1 MTKCSCGEELELS
14 RKIVEPDRFEFYLGV
29 EETHREWWSCP
40 TCGHAE
46 QRYLISGLEERL
58 ESICENYFEID
69 FPNLTVRKRFNSIR
83 SLPPED
89 SDNRSRIERVAN
101 FIEDS
106 FRGIQFSSAD
116 IGAGVG
122 VFPLA
127 LRESLGQKIS
137 RLDVYEV
144 DLVCREFLSELR
156 VFDNVYSTFPQRST
170 SERYDLIT
178 INNVI
183 EHLKNPTSLLSD
195 AVASLTPRGMLYV
208 EVPSALSVRRVSEGD
223 NSIGA
228 LHYRL
233 YSAGSLRD
241 LLKLVGMQALEI
253 VKLRTPS
260 GKYTIC
266 GFFAQFGA
274 NDKVGSGSL

>member
-1 MTKCSCGEELELS
+1 MLGREITK
-14 RKIVEPDRFEFYLGV
+14 PDRFELYLGFQ
-29 EETHREWWSCP
+29 ETHREWWSCP
-40 TCGHAE
+40 SCGHAE
-46 QRYLISGLEERL
+46 QRYLATGLEEGL
-58 ESICENYFEID
+58 ESISEKYFEID
-69 FPNLTVRKRFNSIR
+69 FPHLTVRDRFDSIR
-83 SLPPED
+83 SLPTEG
-89 SDNRSRIERVAN
+89 SDNWGRVERVAN
-101 FIEDS
+101 FTKHS
-106 FRGIQFSSAD
+106 FRKSQFSSAD

-127 LRESLGQKIS
+127 LREYLGQNIS
-137 RLDVYEV
+137 KLDVYET
-144 DLVCREFLSELR
+144 DKRCREFLLELG
-156 VFDNVYSTFPQRST
+156 VFDKCYSTFPQRSA

-178 INNVI
+178 MNKVI

-195 AVASLTPRGMLYV
+195 AVASLTTRGLMYV
-208 EVPSALSVRRVSEGD
+208 EVPSAVSVRRVSDGD

-233 YSAGSLRD
+233 YSADSLRE

-253 VKLRTPS
+253 VELREPS

-274 NDKVGSGSL
+274 DDTAGSGSR